1 MYISLL
7 HTTSLNVKRINN
19 VNSKRKMQEK
29 MEGFGFALTK
39 EVVERNYLKML
50 RFTPSFLFLTYA
62 LNIPTT
68 SDIAL
73 NYA

>member
-1 MYISLL
+1 
-7 HTTSLNVKRINN
+7 
-19 VNSKRKMQEK
+19 MQEK